1 MKKSLWIVSLFTI
14 IFTRLASAQYYGYS
28 DRLTISDLLN
38 MIDAKTMVLVVVFIV
53 SFALLFFSLSRV
65 FRGEKAIA
73 GIVSLALSF
82 LITYGI
88 NKSDIDLENLLYDIG
103 LTLEV
108 LHIIFPIFII
118 VLVLIFVVFI
128 ILRTGKKAKKQLHEG
143 EGRRYGPG

>member
-1 MKKSLWIVSLFTI
+1 MKKSLWIFSLFAVILTK
-14 IFTRLASAQYYGYS
+14 LASAQTFGFS

-38 MIDAKTMVLVVVFIV
+38 MIDARTMVLVVVFIV

-73 GIVSLALSF
+73 GIVSLAMAL
-82 LITYGI
+82 LIAYAI
-88 NKSDIDLENLLYDIG
+88 NKMDLDLENLLYDMG
-103 LTLEV
+103 LTLEA

-128 ILRTGKKAKKQLHEG
+128 ILRAGKRARG
-143 EGRRYGPG
+143 ELRGNGGNRYGPG